1 MSYYQDGNN
10 PNKFY
15 VYISNTPNKRP
26 TRKLSE
32 VVGKVQQIP
41 KSLMDLVD
49 DSLFSVGQWRFP
61 IASSNFM
68 NARTDLK
75 YARND
80 ENAFVFD
87 KRTDIKNENVNQF
100 MDNLGIN
107 PYDKGVAY
115 GYQSP
120 YSQQLYKSNQI
131 QNYLKN
137 NAEHL
142 HAQGNAVS
150 NARNNNKS
158 YVSNPKLIDF
168 GDGDMDNQNPKKYW
182 DNFLS
187 LQHATLYNPHIDDK
201 GYFNATVT
209 DKFDFNL
216 RPLRGISDLINNAG
230 YYLQEKGIL
239 KTPFYM
245 YNIHEKVP
253 DEMLNKE
260 I

>member
-10 PNKFY
+10 PNKH
-15 VYISNTPNKRP
+15 P

-32 VVGKVQQIP
+32 VVGKVKQMP
-41 KSLMDLVD
+41 KSLAELVND
-49 DSLFSVGQWRFP
+49 TLYGLGQIAVP

-68 NARTDLK
+68 NAKTDLK

-87 KRTDIKNENVNQF
+87 KRTDIKNENVNRF
-100 MDNLGIN
+100 MNNLGIN
-107 PYDKGVAY
+107 PYDKGVVY

-142 HAQGNAVS
+142 RAQGNAVS
-150 NARNNNKS
+150 NARSNNKN

-168 GDGDMDNQNPKKYW
+168 GDGDIKNQKLLDSA
-182 DNFLS
+182 DNFAS
-187 LQHATLYNPHIDDK
+187 LQHATLYNPHIDYK

-239 KTPFYM
+239 KNPFYM

-253 DEMLNKE
+253 DEMLKE
-260 I
+260 NL